1 MAQNRFVQGNCAT
14 EIYWCS
20 LNQKQ
25 VDKCVIFRGF
35 WQGHSPKDMV
45 GGRGVSNLLHSKK
58 TDPVINK

>member
-1 MAQNRFVQGNCAT
+1 MAQDRFVQGNCAT

-35 WQGHSPKDMV
+35 WQGHSPKDMAGA
-45 GGRGVSNLLHSKK
+45 GG
-58 TDPVINK
+58 